1 MNDTTPPPGESGPAS
16 ERTSDRFFG
25 WLRGLDIVRGR
36 ERWFAGVAGGVA
48 AKAGIDPLIV
58 RGIFV
63 VLAILGGPGILLYL
77 VGWLLLPD
85 SSGRIHLEDLFRGR
99 ASAGVIVTVVI
110 LGALVLVPLIFS
122 GFAGAFT
129 GTFPWGWGAFAIFP
143 SWMHTVL
150 GVIWW
155 AVILPALI
163 IWLIIWISRAGRRD
177 RGGAPSAPP
186 AAAEQAETAGFAASA
201 GSAPADADGPAAA
214 TFAERTSQQA
224 QEWGD
229 RVGARATEWGEQ
241 AGAWGQRVGE
251 QAGAWGQKVGEQAT
265 EWGEQERQRY
275 EARRL
280 GAAHVVLTLAVA
292 LIAAGGAAVWALGG
306 GAITGSQ
313 VPGDV
318 NGAVIAAIIAALV
331 VCAVSLII
339 AGIRGRNSGWV
350 GFFAW
355 CGVVALLF
363 TAVMPWG
370 SRVQVFGP
378 TTVAVTGLTGSPSGL
393 TVVAGT
399 AHIDLGDLEEPQD
412 FTLWVLAGSA
422 TIDLPD
428 QLPVVV
434 ELGVLAG
441 NISEDRNGT
450 TLRQS
455 GPFLGRVVGANLD
468 GADDAEVS
476 RITVR
481 MLAGNV
487 SVIGANAAPGL
498 TGRYAS
504 SDETPERTSP
514 MYDTQI
520 LESRS

>member
-1 MNDTTPPPGESGPAS
+1 
-16 ERTSDRFFG
+16 
-25 WLRGLDIVRGR
+25 
-36 ERWFAGVAGGVA
+36 
-48 AKAGIDPLIV
+48 
-58 RGIFV
+58 
-63 VLAILGGPGILLYL
+63 
-77 VGWLLLPD
+77 
-85 SSGRIHLEDLFRGR
+85 
-99 ASAGVIVTVVI
+99 
-110 LGALVLVPLIFS
+110 
-122 GFAGAFT
+122 
-129 GTFPWGWGAFAIFP
+129 
-143 SWMHTVL
+143 
-150 GVIWW
+150 
-155 AVILPALI
+155 
-163 IWLIIWISRAGRRD
+163 
-177 RGGAPSAPP
+177 
-186 AAAEQAETAGFAASA
+186 
-201 GSAPADADGPAAA
+201 
-214 TFAERTSQQA
+214 
-224 QEWGD
+224 
-229 RVGARATEWGEQ
+229 
-241 AGAWGQRVGE
+241 
-251 QAGAWGQKVGEQAT
+251 
-265 EWGEQERQRY
+265 
-275 EARRL
+275 
-280 GAAHVVLTLAVA
+280 
-292 LIAAGGAAVWALGG
+292 
-306 GAITGSQ
+306 
-313 VPGDV
+313 
-318 NGAVIAAIIAALV
+318 
-331 VCAVSLII
+331 
-339 AGIRGRNSGWV
+339 
-350 GFFAW
+350 
-355 CGVVALLF
+355 
-363 TAVMPWG
+363 MPWG